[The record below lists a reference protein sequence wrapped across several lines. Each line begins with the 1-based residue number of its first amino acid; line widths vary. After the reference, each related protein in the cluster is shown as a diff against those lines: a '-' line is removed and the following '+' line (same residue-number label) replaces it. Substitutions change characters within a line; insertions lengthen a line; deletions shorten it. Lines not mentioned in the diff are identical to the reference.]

1 MCQRVCVV
9 RVRARGTIQERMA
22 FLNWL
27 STQSDSSRET
37 LMTLTGIGV
46 ARELFNR
53 LTGQDR
59 VDYFKKECIRSIAE
73 FVQTHPRASEPE
85 LSAEVNKNVLL
96 FAARVKALES
106 APIF

>member
-1 MCQRVCVV
+1 
-9 RVRARGTIQERMA
+9 MA

-59 VDYFKKECIRSIAE
+59 VDYFKVKPLEVE
-73 FVQTHPRASEPE
+73 YTFEP
-85 LSAEVNKNVLL
+85 
-96 FAARVKALES
+96 
-106 APIF
+106 